1 MDRIYVRDFSRADHS
16 RNVQVTQRELGRPDA
31 DRLVGEA
38 HRQRVAVRLAINGDG
53 ADAQLLARADD
64 AQGDLSAIGNQD
76 FLEHEL
82 QLSASPLLR
91 GNSGSSRLELV
102 PVGRNCTNTKRRGS
116 ARLPGTLGLTF
127 SA

>member
-16 RNVQVTQRELGRPDA
+16 RNVQVAQRKLRRPNA

-38 HRQRVAVRLAINGDG
+38 HGQRVAVRLAINGDG
-53 ADAQLLARADD
+53 ADAQLLARADH

-82 QLSASPLLR
+82 KLSASLFLR
-91 GNSGSSRLELV
+91 GNSSLFAVGTRSRWKKT
-102 PVGRNCTNTKRRGS
+102 PKHKKGAAQRAS
-116 ARLPGTLGLTF
+116 
-127 SA
+127 